1 MAKPMRG
8 SFDIVLTDGHL
19 VLLDALSSAL
29 RQLGYR
35 VVATASTY
43 RDALES
49 IKSLRPDLW
58 VLEWQ
63 LCDQQSLAA
72 TDDLTLASPRT
83 KIVVLSADSDPNT
96 IRQALDRG
104 VTAYVHKS
112 RGVAALSEVLQR
124 VMSGEN
130 AVVERPPVP
139 ASPRTNAESA
149 DLIRLANYLTQREL
163 ECLRLL
169 AAGRDTTSMARQMGV
184 SRTTVRTH
192 VQSVLTKLGAHSRL
206 EAASLAVRHGLV
218 S

>member
-35 VVATASTY
+35 VLATASTY

>member
-35 VVATASTY
+35 VLATASTY

-83 KIVVLSADSDPNT
+83 KIVVLSADSDPST